1 MGDLFTAEENCG
13 FHLDFFEL
21 YNWGIFNENVYKVQ
35 CGGKSTLLTGE
46 NGSGKTTLVDAIT
59 TLLVPSQLRF
69 YNQSSGSTHKK
80 DRSEES
86 YVLGAYGNLQ
96 SENSFSGKT
105 QYLRTKENAIS
116 ILNGCFYDSSLNS
129 YVTLL
134 QVRYFSSIGELQRI
148 FALSR
153 TKLSIYEITKTLEE
167 NGTSIDKGGKWK
179 KILESKYKTFF
190 FGDNFK
196 KYSDTFSS
204 IFGFR
209 SEKALR
215 LFSQIIG
222 LKVLGNLTDFIRTNM
237 IEEIDVKSEFEKLQ
251 ENYTKLIQCD
261 KEIQKTKKQMELL
274 EPVLKNGENWKHK
287 KLEKENCD
295 NLKQTVPFWRAKNA
309 KNLLESEKS
318 ELEKLLETTR
328 GNISVKKSQI
338 ERFES
343 EISAINNSLATNDTK
358 RRIDAIEVQLKNL
371 NEEKNRIQKSRD
383 DFEEWLHNAG
393 LEVPTTQNQFEKLF
407 PQIQNLLEKN
417 KTKKD
422 ELSEKEFTERTFLE
436 NLKGEI
442 AQIENELRS
451 LGSRTSNI
459 PFENIKI
466 REEICS
472 ALKIEESEIPFAG
485 ELIQVKKSEQKWNY
499 AIERLLHNFA
509 LDILVPENLY
519 KKVTEYV
526 KSNRI
531 GGEKGG
537 RLVYLKTSESDFEL
551 EIENRYAEQRNLILN
566 SASTKTLKQVQGDN
580 VQVQD
585 DKNQTVPSK
594 IEIKQNHPLYNWLL
608 SYASQHFSY
617 VCTDDTEIISK
628 SEKALTSTGLIKNG
642 EKHEKDDRRKMR
654 ENFVQVLGWDN
665 TEKRKMLSS
674 QFDKLNENLS
684 ETKGKLLKI
693 QTTEENIQNSLNNL
707 NRLLEIST
715 WDSVDVERRVKEIDS
730 LNEEK
735 QKLESSKDLKD
746 LMESKKSKESEKQT
760 FEEERDIL
768 IKKIGSLENQL
779 EEITKN
785 ISENENAL
793 LIFTNDKE
801 KLAVLE
807 KTILLLSEEYPRLTN
822 AKTFS
827 EVEKNS
833 GTMTNELETKSNSLQ
848 RTVQG
853 YERAISNSMNALK
866 YPSKEIIH
874 QFSDW
879 SEEFSS
885 LGSSFEYLSDYEA
898 FYNRLKKDDLP
909 KYQNDFHNYLHV
921 TMKNDMIDFKQ
932 FIENGKTEIE
942 HAISNLNQSLQKI
955 TYNKNPNTYLQ
966 LVLQKTND
974 TRIRDFQQKL
984 AAAIPDVVRIS
995 QNDAEYEEQ
1004 IFRQIKLF
1012 LDLFKE
1018 NEIAKKFVL
1027 DIRNWFTFA
1036 ANELFMEDAKQKQ
1049 FYNDSASLSG
1059 GEKAKLTYTI
1069 LASAIAYQFGLGVN
1083 ETESSEKSFRFVI
1096 IDEAF
1101 SKSDA
1106 TNSEYAMKLFKQ
1118 LNLQLMVVT
1127 PLDKINI
1134 VEDYIS
1140 SVHMTENKGTDDS
1153 RLISMTIERYKEEQ
1167 KIAEEV
1173 ENE

>member
-1 MGDLFTAEENCG
+1 MGDLFTTEEDCG

-21 YNWGIFNENVYKVQ
+21 YNWGIFNGNVYKLQ
-35 CGGKSTLLTGE
+35 CDGKSTLLTGE

-96 SENSFSGKT
+96 SDASLSGKT

-134 QVRYFSSIGELQRI
+134 QVRYFSSTGDLQRI

-153 TKLSIYEITKTLEE
+153 TRLSIFEITKVLEE

-196 KYSDTFSS
+196 KYSDTFSG

-209 SEKALR
+209 SEKALK

-251 ENYTKLIQCD
+251 ANYTKLIQCD

-274 EPVLKNGENWKHK
+274 EPVLKNGENWKNK
-287 KLEKENCD
+287 KIEKENCD
-295 NLKQTVPFWRAKNA
+295 NLKQTVPFWKAKNA
-309 KNLLESEKS
+309 KNLLEIEKS
-318 ELEKLLETTR
+318 EKEKSLETTTE
-328 GNISVKKSQI
+328 NILVKKRQI
-338 ERFES
+338 ENLQN
-343 EISAINNSLATNDTK
+343 EINAINNSLASNNTK
-358 RRIDAIEVQLKNL
+358 QRVDEIKMRLGNL
-371 NEEKNRIQKSRD
+371 NEEKNRIQKSRER
-383 DFEEWLHNAG
+383 FEERLHNAG

-417 KTKKD
+417 KNKKD
-422 ELSEKEFTERTFLE
+422 ELSEKEYETHKNFD
-436 NLKGEI
+436 EI
-442 AQIENELRS
+442 KNQIEETKRELES
-451 LGSRTSNI
+451 LGSRSSNI
-459 PFENIKI
+459 PSENIKI

-472 ALKIEESEIPFAG
+472 ALKIEESTLPFAG

-499 AIERLLHNFA
+499 AIEKLLHNFA

-537 RLVYLKTSESDFEL
+537 RIVYLKTSESDLKFETTF
-551 EIENRYAEQRNLILN
+551 ADNLQI
-566 SASTKTLKQVQGDN
+566 
-580 VQVQD
+580 
-585 DKNQTVPSK
+585 VPSK
-594 IEIKQNHPLYNWLL
+594 IEVKQNHPLHNWLL
-608 SYASQHFSY
+608 SYVVQHFSY
-617 VCTDDTEIISK
+617 ICTDETEIISH
-628 SEKALTSTGLIKNG
+628 SERALTSTGLIKNG
-642 EKHEKDDRRKMR
+642 EKHEKDDRKKMR

-665 TEKRKMLSS
+665 TEKRKMLSN
-674 QFDKLNENLS
+674 QFDELNENLF
-684 ETKGKLLKI
+684 ETNKKLLKI
-693 QTTEENIQNSLNNL
+693 QATEDDVQKSVENL
-707 NRLLEIST
+707 NRLLEISS
-715 WDSVDVERRVKEIDS
+715 WDSVDVERRIKEIDNLS
-730 LNEEK
+730 EEEC
-735 QKLESSKDLKD
+735 KLENSKDLKD
-746 LMESKKSKESEKQT
+746 LMESLKSKESEK
-760 FEEERDIL
+760 ENLEKERDVL
-768 IKKIGSLENQL
+768 TKKEGSLENQL
-779 EEITKN
+779 EQTKTK
-785 ISENENAL
+785 IAENENAL
-793 LIFTNDKE
+793 LLFTNDKE
-801 KLAVLE
+801 KLAVLK
-807 KTILLLSEEYPRLTN
+807 KTIPLLNEEYPRLTN
-822 AKTFS
+822 AKNFS
-827 EVEKNS
+827 EVEKNA
-833 GTMTNELETKSNSLQ
+833 GTMASELETKSNSLQ
-848 RTVQG
+848 KTLQG
-853 YERAISNSMNALK
+853 YEMAISNSMNAIK
-866 YPSKEIIH
+866 NPSKEIKL
-874 QFSDW
+874 QFGDW

-885 LGSSFEYLSDYEA
+885 LGTSSEYLSDYET

-942 HAISNLNQSLQKI
+942 RAINNLNQSLQKI
-955 TYNKNPNTYLQ
+955 TYNKNPDTYLQ

-984 AAAIPDVVRIS
+984 ASAIPDVVRIS
-995 QNDAEYEEQ
+995 QNDTEYEEQ

-1036 ANELFMEDAKQKQ
+1036 ANELFMEDRKQKQ

-1069 LASAIAYQFGLGVN
+1069 LASAIAYQFGLGGSGT
-1083 ETESSEKSFRFVI
+1083 ETSEKSFRFVI

-1106 TNSEYAMKLFKQ
+1106 ANSEYAMKLFKQ

-1153 RLISMTIERYKEEQ
+1153 RLISMTIERYKEERKEIIQ
-1167 KIAEEV
+1167 V
-1173 ENE
+1173 